1 MGIFWIFR
9 VCQYFG
15 IYPHLIE
22 EGNTKLAPSIYNSNP
37 NASKINEIVSISSKL
52 FACNTDLNLKQEDFP
67 MLSCK
72 VSVRNSVCN
81 TDKPTVKYIRKSIYK
96 SVGTSSG
103 LPGKLICD
111 INVRSS
117 KLVSASS
124 VRPNKPIHGSN
135 ARLGRPITSSI
146 ARPK

>member
-1 MGIFWIFR
+1 MFT
-9 VCQYFG
+9 VNQYFG
-15 IYPHLIE
+15 KYPHHIE
-22 EGNTKLAPSIYNSNP
+22 EGNAKLAASIYKSNP

-52 FACNTDLNLKQEDFP
+52 FACNTDLNLKQEDLP

-72 VSVRNSVCN
+72 VSVRNSVCK

-117 KLVSASS
+117 KLVSAIS
-124 VRPNKPIHGSN
+124 VRPSKPIHGSN
-135 ARLGRPITSSI
+135 AHLGRPVTSSI